1 MGESIAVTSQLA
13 GSCWLGHSAISF
25 SVIVSQ
31 FANTA
36 LLKMKHKIDA
46 DIMTDEWPEFSCT
59 VMKLSISEVFKFVLY
74 VVYTKVLAHIYIM
87 YLLCSQLTVILS
99 KWITIIMCICARA

>member
-1 MGESIAVTSQLA
+1 
-13 GSCWLGHSAISF
+13 
-25 SVIVSQ
+25 
-31 FANTA
+31 
-36 LLKMKHKIDA
+36 MKHKIDA

-87 YLLCSQLTVILS
+87 YLLCS
-99 KWITIIMCICARA
+99 